1 MKPLLTS
8 ASDFERPPPVD
19 DADFRLLVESVRD
32 YAIFLLDPQGRV
44 RSWNAGAQV
53 LKGYAPDEI
62 IGRSFEVFYPQEQ
75 IDIGFP
81 AQELREALRLG
92 RFEDEGW
99 RLRKD
104 GSRFWASVVIT
115 ALVDDDGLHRGFAK
129 VTRDLTERR
138 HQEELLRQ
146 GEERFRMLVE
156 GVRDYAI
163 FMLDPQG
170 HVVSWNLGAQINKG
184 YTAEEIVGQHFSVF
198 YPQEKIDAGWPE
210 HELESALRD
219 GRFEDEGWRIRKDG
233 SRFWASVLITAVYDA
248 AGDHLGFAKITRDL
262 SDRRRITRLE
272 TQERHLHHFLAMLGH
287 ELRNPLA
294 PISNAVSI
302 MQLEEPASPHL
313 RATRDILARQ
323 VGQLS
328 RLVDD
333 LLDVGRIVS
342 GKVHLRREPVRL
354 QEVVDAAV
362 EAATPTMQA
371 RAQQLTTEVTDE
383 PLWVVGDKVRLVQVL
398 NNLLNNAVKF
408 TPEGG
413 RICVRLSRRAGTAHL
428 SVADNGPGI
437 PPDQLNHV
445 FKLFAQGDNA
455 AVTRQGG
462 LGIGLSVVHQ
472 MVRSHDGDVS
482 VFSTGVPGEGAE
494 FAIRLP
500 LIDGEGALLM

>member
-115 ALVDDDGLHRGFAK
+115 ALIDDDGLHRGFAK

-146 GEERFRMLVE
+146 GEERFRLLVE

-184 YTAEEIVGQHFSVF
+184 YTAEEIIGQHFSVF

-219 GRFEDEGWRIRKDG
+219 GRFE
-233 SRFWASVLITAVYDA
+233 
-248 AGDHLGFAKITRDL
+248 
-262 SDRRRITRLE
+262 
-272 TQERHLHHFLAMLGH
+272 ERQ
-287 ELRNPLA
+287 R
-294 PISNAVSI
+294 
-302 MQLEEPASPHL
+302 
-313 RATRDILARQ
+313 
-323 VGQLS
+323 
-328 RLVDD
+328 
-333 LLDVGRIVS
+333 
-342 GKVHLRREPVRL
+342 
-354 QEVVDAAV
+354 
-362 EAATPTMQA
+362 
-371 RAQQLTTEVTDE
+371 
-383 PLWVVGDKVRLVQVL
+383 
-398 NNLLNNAVKF
+398 
-408 TPEGG
+408 
-413 RICVRLSRRAGTAHL
+413 
-428 SVADNGPGI
+428 GI
-437 PPDQLNHV
+437 P
-445 FKLFAQGDNA
+445 
-455 AVTRQGG
+455 RQ
-462 LGIGLSVVHQ
+462 
-472 MVRSHDGDVS
+472 
-482 VFSTGVPGEGAE
+482 
-494 FAIRLP
+494 
-500 LIDGEGALLM
+500 